1 MIGYLEIGGRRIWFE
16 YRSKIRRVYRY
27 YELEDKAIGFLHV
40 KEVVEGIEIVSTIE
54 ERELASMITRDVA
67 FMIHELGLEEDE
79 IVKRI
84 AETYGMDEYDAKQFV
99 EYAEYCLF
107 R

>member
-1 MIGYLEIGGRRIWFE
+1 
-16 YRSKIRRVYRY
+16 
-27 YELEDKAIGFLHV
+27 
-40 KEVVEGIEIVSTIE
+40 
-54 ERELASMITRDVA
+54 MITRDVA
-67 FMIHELGLEEDE
+67 FMIHELGLEMDQ

-84 AETYGMDEYDAKQFV
+84 AETYGMDEYDAKKFV